1 MEISR
6 LFQGLTKEKPQKKY
20 LIIKLKDKSVETA
33 VLAIENNL
41 PKITATGP
49 ELPYSDE
56 NSLVEAVDGSLEQ
69 ASSKDSQEVN
79 DAIFSIPEYWIQDQK
94 VKGEEAKKLKHLI
107 GELKLTPTG
116 YVATTDAILNYLR
129 HTEGT
134 PPNVI
139 LVDVGGGVITIMVA
153 KKGKTEGLT
162 HISRSS
168 DLAIDIEEGLSK
180 LGIVQLPSRILLF
193 NDYDPETSLKLNS
206 HAWSSNLDFM
216 HLPKVETLAKDFC
229 ITAIAVTGGIEAAA
243 KLGISIVLPK
253 DNPPKEEEP
262 VEIPTP
268 TAPVADTMIDTD
280 EPLPP
285 HDDIGQDDFGFVTDQ
300 DIRNINTVS
309 PSMQSHVL
317 DTISGHA
324 AASDLTPKSSK
335 EPPLPTPPPKTTKLP
350 AFKLPK
356 LQASPKFAIF
366 AILPL
371 VIFGLI
377 SIGGYFLYQS
387 RGQAEITIEVA
398 GQKLNKN
405 FRFAVGDAKAS
416 GLVSIPGELDKIEIE
431 KTDQVGTTGEAIVGE
446 KATGE
451 VTLFNKTDTARTL
464 KAGTVLSTTTS
475 QKFVLDETTTV
486 ASRSAEEK
494 DGGMSITFG
503 QVKAKVTAQKIGA
516 DHNIESNVT
525 LSVADYPKTNLEA
538 KTLKSFSGG
547 SSRTVKAVSKKD
559 RDDLIAKLSE
569 VIKAQAKQELE
580 KRTQDLQVYPVGELK
595 ITKQSFNKG
604 VDEEADNLS
613 LTMKAEVTLVKFNKE
628 GVKQIIKTQLG
639 PEIPAGFIADLD
651 RINFRVDS
659 IKQEND
665 VLIASTSVESRLTP
679 QIDYNKY
686 KSIVKGARVDDL
698 KQYFENIAGYKGLDV
713 EIRQGLPF
721 FKRFIPNS
729 EENIKISVN
738 TQL

>member
-33 VLAIENNL
+33 VLSIQNNL

-49 ELPYSDE
+49 EIQYSDDT
-56 NSLVEAVDGSLEQ
+56 SLVEAVDSSLEQ
-69 ASSKDSQEVN
+69 ASSKDAQEIN
-79 DAIFSIPEYWIQDQK
+79 DAIFSIPEYWIVDQK
-94 VKGEEAKKLKHLI
+94 VKGDEAKKLKFLI
-107 GELKLTPTG
+107 SELKLTPTG

-139 LVDVGGGVITIMVA
+139 LVDVGGSVITVMVA

-162 HISRSS
+162 HINRSS
-168 DLAIDIEEGLSK
+168 DLALDIEEGLSK

-253 DNPPKEEEP
+253 DAPP
-262 VEIPTP
+262 I
-268 TAPVADTMIDTD
+268 D
-280 EPLPP
+280 EPEVIPDPVVVPTQSHINDDDKPLDLPI
-285 HDDIGQDDFGFVTDQ
+285 HSDEDFGFVTDQ

-309 PSMQSHVL
+309 PQIQSQVL
-317 DTISGHA
+317 DTISGRSP
-324 AASDLTPKSSK
+324 ASDLTPKAPK
-335 EPPLPTPPPKTTKLP
+335 DTPPLPTSPSTKKLP
-350 AFKLPK
+350 TFAFPK
-356 LQASPKFAIF
+356 LQASPKMA
-366 AILPL
+366 
-371 VIFGLI
+371 IFGLLPI
-377 SIGGYFLYQS
+377 FLILAIAASGYFAYQS
-387 RGQAEITIEVA
+387 RAKAVITIEVL
-398 GQKLNKN
+398 GQKLNKA
-405 FRFAVGDAKAS
+405 FRFAVGDAKES

-446 KATGE
+446 KAKGE
-451 VTLFNKTDTARTL
+451 VTIFNKTDTARTL
-464 KAGTVLSTTTS
+464 KSGTVIGTSTNL
-475 QKFVLDETTTV
+475 KFVIDETTVV

-494 DGGMSITFG
+494 DGGMSIVFG
-503 QVKAKVTAQKIGA
+503 QAKTKVTAQKIGA
-516 DHNIESNVT
+516 DHNIESNT
-525 LSVADYPKTNLEA
+525 SLSVADFPKTNLEA
-538 KTLKSFSGG
+538 KAIQSFSGG

-559 RDDLIAKLSE
+559 REDLITKLAE
-569 VIKAQAKQELE
+569 IIKTEAKQELE

-613 LTMKAEVTLVKFNKE
+613 LTMKAEVTLVKFNKDE
-628 GVKQIIKTQLG
+628 VKQIIKTQLA
-639 PEIPAGFIADLD
+639 PEVPAGFIADLE
-651 RINFRVDS
+651 RISFRVDS
-659 IKQEND
+659 IKEEGNGIL
-665 VLIASTSVESRLTP
+665 VATTSVESRLTP
-679 QIDYNKY
+679 QIEYSKY
-686 KSIVKGARVDDL
+686 RSIVKGARVDDL
-698 KQYFENIAGYKGLDV
+698 KQYFENIAGYKGLEV
-713 EIRQGLPF
+713 QIRQGLPF
-721 FKRFIPNS
+721 FKRYIPNS
-729 EENIKISVN
+729 EQNIEINVN